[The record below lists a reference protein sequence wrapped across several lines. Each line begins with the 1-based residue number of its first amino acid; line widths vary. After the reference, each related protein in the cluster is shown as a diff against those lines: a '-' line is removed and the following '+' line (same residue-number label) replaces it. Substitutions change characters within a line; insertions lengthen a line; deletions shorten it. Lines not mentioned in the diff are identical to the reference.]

1 MGSQCFSEIQRE
13 KTAFYFDD
21 LDSDS
26 RAFLKKYVPDAE
38 KHPHERFAFI
48 TSTFDE
54 NDEPTALSR
63 EGEAV
68 YDIIYCCTP

>member
-1 MGSQCFSEIQRE
+1 MTFCFENLDPYS
-13 KTAFYFDD
+13 KT
-21 LDSDS
+21 
-26 RAFLKKYVPDAE
+26 FLKKYIAGAE
-38 KHPHERFAFI
+38 NYKSLDDLLLALDDFI

-68 YDIIYCCTP
+68 YDRIYCCTP

>member
-1 MGSQCFSEIQRE
+1 MAFSFE
-13 KTAFYFDD
+13 K

-26 RAFLKKYVPDAE
+26 KTFLKKYVPDAE
-38 KHPHERFAFI
+38 KSTSMDDLLLKLDAFI

>member
-1 MGSQCFSEIQRE
+1 MAFSFEN
-13 KTAFYFDD
+13 
-21 LDSDS
+21 LDPDS
-26 RAFLKKYVPDAE
+26 KAFLKKYVPEAVNSTSMDDLLL
-38 KHPHERFAFI
+38 KLDAFI

-54 NDEPTALSR
+54 NDEPTVLSR